1 MKKAFKSVQDTCT
14 FCFEC
19 VKIPTS
25 KSQIK
30 DYVRISCK

>member
-14 FCFEC
+14 FCFEY